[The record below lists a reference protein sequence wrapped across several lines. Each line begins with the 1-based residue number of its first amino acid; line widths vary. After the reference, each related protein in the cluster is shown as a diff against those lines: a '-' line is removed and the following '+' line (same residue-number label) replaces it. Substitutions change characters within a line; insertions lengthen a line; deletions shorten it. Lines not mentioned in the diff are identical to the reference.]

1 VARRLPPEHPL
12 RRALAGEIHA
22 RPHEVIDTPARAA
35 HLALIGCD
43 PEADRRQ
50 VADLCARFGAPG
62 PTADA
67 IHHAADL
74 GAFRLRWERHTEFSS
89 YTFVRLGAFDD
100 APFGRGALDKVPE
113 DWLAVLPGELLT
125 ALHVAFEKEERTP
138 EDLQALFGGASLCGA
153 RIAGGAAAMAT
164 DFRIHEDGFSRIL
177 VRDDGLTRGQAGR
190 VLQRLSEIET
200 YRLMALRA
208 LPLAREL
215 APVVSEHGRHLTGIV
230 DGLAGPDGD
239 GDDRALLERLNRL
252 AADCERLA
260 SSSAGRFSATR
271 AYHALVRTRIADLR
285 EERLPGL
292 QTVTEFMQRRL
303 GPAMATCE
311 SVWRRLEDLSARI
324 DRAGDLLRTRVNIAL
339 EEKNR
344 DLLKSMDRRA
354 HLQLRLQETVEGLS
368 VVAISYYLVGLVG
381 YAAKGLKSAG
391 LSVNPDIA
399 ALVALPIVLGM
410 VWVGVRRLRRALG
423 SGHSES

>member
-1 VARRLPPEHPL
+1 MARRLPPEHAL
-12 RRALAGEIHA
+12 RRPLAGEIHA
-22 RPHEVIDTPARAA
+22 RPHDVIATPARAS
-35 HLALIGCD
+35 HLALLGCD
-43 PEADRRQ
+43 PDADRRR
-50 VADLCARFGAPG
+50 VGDLCARFGLPG
-62 PTADA
+62 PAPEA

-74 GAFRLRWERHTEFSS
+74 GDFSLRWERHTEFSS
-89 YTFVRLGAFDD
+89 YTFVSF
-100 APFGRGALDKVPE
+100 APFAEPFAGSALDAVPE
-113 DWLAVLPGELLT
+113 DWLAGMPGELLT
-125 ALHVAFEKEERTP
+125 ALDVVFEKEERAP
-138 EDLQALFGGASLCGA
+138 EDLQALFGGVSLCGA

-164 DFRIHEDGFSRIL
+164 DFRIQEDGFSRIL

-215 APVVSEHGRHLTGIV
+215 APVIAEHGRHLTGIV
-230 DGLAGPDGD
+230 DSLTAPEGG

-271 AYHALVRTRIADLR
+271 AYHALVETRIADLR
-285 EERLPGL
+285 EERLPGM
-292 QTVTEFMQRRL
+292 QPVTEFMQRRL

-311 SVWRRLEDLSARI
+311 SVWQRLESLSARI

-391 LSVNPDIA
+391 LPVDPDIA
-399 ALVALPIVLGM
+399 ALVSLPVVLGM
-410 VWVGVRRLRRALG
+410 VWVGVRRLRRAIG
-423 SGHSES
+423 KGHGES